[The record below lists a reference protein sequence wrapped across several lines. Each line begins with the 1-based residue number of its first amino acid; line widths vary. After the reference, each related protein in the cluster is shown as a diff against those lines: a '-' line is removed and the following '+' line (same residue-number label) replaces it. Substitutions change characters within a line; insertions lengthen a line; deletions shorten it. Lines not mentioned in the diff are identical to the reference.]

1 MNFPKIN
8 LPKKR
13 IAKISAGVLLALIV
27 GYFLF
32 WPKTATVAYVTEKA
46 KKGTVEQVVSVT
58 GTVSADKRIDLH
70 FQKGGKVASVGVK
83 EGDPVAEGDL
93 LASLDSS
100 TLDIQVQQAAASLE
114 SAEAALQLRLA
125 GATDQEIALAQKDVD
140 SAQVAYDVAVKGL
153 ANTKASTEAGLRKAE
168 VTLKNARSSS
178 GVNSTSSQQAVRDAY
193 TNSKSSVTLALIS
206 ARNAMNK
213 MDEVMGINNEKLN
226 DGFEDFLG
234 GKNFTTKG
242 AAVTAFTKAEGQL
255 RTMEQQFASIGG
267 AWTPE
272 AADSFLPDV
281 IAGLRTVREASRATF
296 VLLDNSTPAGA
307 VLTQALIDAFKASV
321 STNESALESSISTLE
336 KSAQAVTNA
345 KLGQDSTGLSSSTAL
360 ENAQTAYDQTVV
372 ENAKL
377 VDAAQ
382 ADVQIKRSSLEKA
395 QVALDLKRA
404 TPRPV
409 DTAGLRAQVA
419 AAQASYDL
427 ALQNVADSR
436 IVSPIDGIV
445 TNVPIEEGQNVTGAE
460 NAVTVITEQQVV
472 KANVSETDV
481 SKVKV
486 GQTVTM
492 TLDAF
497 PRDQVFAGTIADI
510 NPAETVVQGVIYY
523 QITLTFDTDEEGIKP
538 GMTANIEVVAARKE
552 GALSIP
558 PQALQYKDNK
568 PYVRVLEGGVPV
580 EKGITLGIQGNT
592 TVEVTDGLKE
602 GEEVVLSEKK

>member
-1 MNFPKIN
+1 MSPKT
-8 LPKKR
+8 KR
-13 IAKISAGVLLALIV
+13 IAKISTGVLLSAIV

-32 WPKTATVAYVTEKA
+32 WPKSETVAYVTEKT
-46 KKGTVEQVVSVT
+46 KQDTVEQVVSVT
-58 GTVSADKRIDLH
+58 GTVSADTKIELH
-70 FQKGGKVASVGVK
+70 FQKGGKVAAVNVK
-83 EGDPVAEGDL
+83 EGDAVAVGDVL
-93 LASLDSS
+93 SSIDSS
-100 TLDIQVQQAAASLE
+100 TLDIQAQQALASLQ

-125 GATDQEIALAQKDVD
+125 GATEQEIALAQKDVD
-140 SAQVAYDVAVKGL
+140 SARVAYEVAVKGL
-153 ANTKASTEAGLRKAE
+153 ANTKSSAEAGLRKAE
-168 VTLKNARSSS
+168 VTLKNAESSS
-178 GVNSTSSQQAVRDAY
+178 GVNSTSSQQAVKDAY
-193 TNSKSSVTLALIS
+193 TNAKSSVTLALIS

-213 MDEVMGINNEKLN
+213 MDEVMGINNEDLN

-234 GKNFTTKG
+234 GKNFSTK
-242 AAVTAFTKAEGQL
+242 AVAVTAFTRAEAQL
-255 RTMEQQFASIGG
+255 VPLERQFATIGES
-267 AWTPE
+267 WTTAE
-272 AADSFLPDV
+272 ADAFFPDA
-281 IAGLRTVREASRATF
+281 IAGLREVREAARAVF
-296 VLLDNSTPAGA
+296 VLLDNSTPAGV
-307 VLTQALIDAFKASV
+307 VLTQALLDAFKNSV
-321 STNESALESSISTLE
+321 SSQESSLESAISTLE

-345 KLGQDSTGLSSSTAL
+345 KLGKDEKGLSSSTAL
-360 ENAQTAYDQTVV
+360 ENARTAYDQTVV

-377 VDAAQ
+377 IDGAQ
-382 ADVQIKRSSLEKA
+382 ADVDIKKSAWEKA

-419 AAQASYDL
+419 AARSAYDL

-445 TNVPIEEGQNVTGAE
+445 TNVAVEEGQNVTGAE
-460 NAVTVITEQQVV
+460 NAVTVITEAQVV

-481 SKVKV
+481 SKVRV
-486 GQTVTM
+486 GQNVTM

-497 PRDQVFAGTIADI
+497 PRDQVFAGTIADV

-523 QITLTFDTDEEGIKP
+523 QITLTFDTKEEGIKP
-538 GMTANIEVVAARKE
+538 GMTANIEVVSARKQ
-552 GALSIP
+552 GALVIP

-580 EKGITLGIQGNT
+580 ERSITLGIQGNT

>member
-1 MNFPKIN
+1 MSPKR
-8 LPKKR
+8 KR
-13 IAKISAGVLLALIV
+13 VAKITAGVLLAIII

-32 WPKTATVAYVTEKA
+32 WPKSTTVAYVTEKV
-46 KKGTVEQVVSVT
+46 KKDTVEQVVSVT
-58 GTVSADKRIDLH
+58 GTVSADKKIDLH
-70 FQKGGKVASVGVK
+70 FQKGGKVQAVNVK
-83 EGDPVAEGDL
+83 EGDPVEAGDV
-93 LASLDSS
+93 LASIDSS
-100 TLDIQVQQAAASLE
+100 TLDIQAQQAAASLA
-114 SAEAALQLRLA
+114 SAEAALDLRLA

-140 SAQVAYDVAVKGL
+140 SARVAYEVAVKSL
-153 ANTKASTEAGLRKAE
+153 ANTKASAEAGLRKAE
-168 VTLKNARSSS
+168 VTLKNAESSS
-178 GVNSTSSQQAVRDAY
+178 GVNSTSSQQAVKDAY
-193 TNSKSSVTLALIS
+193 VNSKSSVTLALIS

-213 MDEVMGINNEKLN
+213 MDEVMGINNEDLN
-226 DGFEDFLG
+226 DGFEDYLG
-234 GKNFTTKG
+234 GKNFATKG
-242 AAVTAFTKAEGQL
+242 AAVKAFTQAEGQL
-255 RTMEQQFASIGG
+255 RTMEQQFATIGG
-267 AWTPE
+267 SWRAE
-272 AADSFLPDV
+272 EADSFLPDV
-281 IAGLRTVREASRATF
+281 IAGLRQVREAARATF
-296 VLLDNSTPAGA
+296 VLLDNSTPAGL
-307 VLTQALIDAFKASV
+307 VLTQTLIDSFKASI
-321 STNESALESSISTLE
+321 STNESSLETAISTLE

-345 KLGQDSTGLSSSTAL
+345 KLGKDESGLSSSTAL
-360 ENAQTAYDQTVV
+360 ENAKTAYDQTVV

-377 VDAAQ
+377 VDGAQ
-382 ADVQIKRSSLEKA
+382 ADVDIKKSSWEKA

-419 AAQASYDL
+419 AARAAYDL

-445 TNVPIEEGQNVTGAE
+445 TSVPVEEGQNVTGAE
-460 NAVTVITEQQVV
+460 SAVTVITQAQVV

-486 GQTVTM
+486 GQNVTM

-523 QITLTFDTDEEGIKP
+523 QITLTFDTNEEGIKS

-580 EKGITLGIQGNT
+580 ERSITLGIQGNT